1 MNFDSNYRFQTV
13 RNHKEKSLIDNIRK
27 LPVVQKVYLYV
38 FLMATVGMAMG
49 EMKHRVEAKNCWTKD
64 SCWTV
69 EPSQRRIKELGAG
82 AIAGIGTAVLI
93 SIPALLK
100 EN

>member
-1 MNFDSNYRFQTV
+1 MNFDSNYKQTI
-13 RNHKEKSLIDNIRK
+13 RNHKEKSLIDNVQK

-38 FLMATVGMAMG
+38 FLMATVGMAIG
-49 EMKHRVEAKNCWTKD
+49 EMKHRVEAKDCLAKD
-64 SCWTV
+64 NCWTV
-69 EPSQRRIKELGAG
+69 EPNQRRIKDLGVG

-100 EN
+100 EE

>member
-1 MNFDSNYRFQTV
+1 MNFDSNYKQTV
-13 RNHKEKSLIDNIRK
+13 RNHKEKSLIDSIRK
-27 LPVVQKVYLYV
+27 LPVVQKVYLYL
-38 FLMATVGMAMG
+38 FLMATLGMAMG
-49 EMKHRVEAKNCWTKD
+49 EMKHRIETKNCLAKD

-93 SIPALLK
+93 SIPALLEK
-100 EN
+100 D